1 MLGQLR
7 RLAGTSRGPS
17 ILLLLPILAAA
28 VVTWVRHQRQVARNA
43 LPVVRWEEL
52 QQRFRSGSFP
62 ETPLRVTGSPQ
73 QVWLANVS
81 EGLWTP
87 ERLIQLAG
95 GEGSSAGK
103 TVVGLRV
110 KTNATTFTHHYR
122 QEKHGP
128 ATTTS
133 PQHMVQYMPLRD
145 ALSLIWP
152 SVVDSMPGKAPTG
165 STAGPYAHSHFYL
178 SMDVTSLDP
187 DMLPYD
193 PDTLLTWIPD
203 GCVVDDTR
211 FTNRPAQLCR
221 GLASNLW
228 IGASGVSATMH
239 YDLQHNIVVQA
250 SGTKRWIVFPPERHG
265 MFRLHPRWHGSQ
277 RQGQASL
284 REIATA
290 AETAEVHPKIFTL
303 HQGEALY
310 LPPMWFH
317 HVESRSPSVSANF
330 WTHSLYSDTWSLLS
344 NVTDEEGVEVDHPE
358 KDRFR
363 GLFAG
368 HDEALPPVRIYA
380 GHSIAFFQVLQEGE
394 SGALFTVTKFAGS
407 KIRKI

>member
-17 ILLLLPILAAA
+17 ILLLLPPRSSRGCATS
-28 VVTWVRHQRQVARNA
+28 VVFCNA
-43 LPVVRWEEL
+43 LPFVGGAAAEVS
-52 QQRFRSGSFP
+52 SGSFP
-62 ETPLRVTGSPQ
+62 ETLARDGSPQ

-95 GEGSSAGK
+95 GEGSSAEDRGRPAGEDQRHDLHAPLPTGK
-103 TVVGLRV
+103 AWSSHDDVS
-110 KTNATTFTHHYR
+110 AA
-122 QEKHGP
+122 HG
-128 ATTTS
+128 S
-133 PQHMVQYMPLRD
+133 ILPLRD

-152 SVVDSMPGKAPTG
+152 SVVDSVPGKAPTG

-250 SGTKRWIVFPPERHG
+250 SGTKRWIAFPPERHG

-277 RQGQASL
+277 RQGQASRRDRHSSRDCRSSSKNIYSPPGRSFVSPANVVPPRRCAL
-284 REIATA
+284 RACPQIFGPTA
-290 AETAEVHPKIFTL
+290 CTRTL
-303 HQGEALY
+303 GRCC
-310 LPPMWFH
+310 P
-317 HVESRSPSVSANF
+317 
-330 WTHSLYSDTWSLLS
+330 T
-344 NVTDEEGVEVDHPE
+344 
-358 KDRFR
+358 
-363 GLFAG
+363 
-368 HDEALPPVRIYA
+368 
-380 GHSIAFFQVLQEGE
+380 
-394 SGALFTVTKFAGS
+394 
-407 KIRKI
+407 